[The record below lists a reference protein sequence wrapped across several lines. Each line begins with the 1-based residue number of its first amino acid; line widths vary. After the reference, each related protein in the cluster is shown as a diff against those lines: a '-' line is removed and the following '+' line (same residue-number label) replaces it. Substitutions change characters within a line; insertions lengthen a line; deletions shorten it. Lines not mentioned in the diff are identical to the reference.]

1 MVIGMFEEVPRWEDQ
16 APSQDE
22 ALPGWSTCK
31 TEQEPRT
38 HQKAYLRGQRAL
50 RAQRRVLHQL
60 SRIAL
65 THHVEKRWRPHR
77 VFSPQYFCRQATA
90 SRIPAHHLDQLP
102 RPAAIKSLAESFSV
116 ASGVHDARARLF
128 AGQWERGRRQQ
139 GRQPPKRPSRPG
151 PAPSTPYPRPPSRP
165 HSFPEGSRW
174 GAAPGPAL
182 RPALDAGKTLATEPL
197 LRSVGTHLGG
207 RSQSDV
213 HGRTVGR
220 VGYCGGLGRTRADPV
235 VYQTEAQGKD
245 LGVITLE
252 MMCISAKSPR
262 DLLRSGFRRELKKSK
277 D

>member
-1 MVIGMFEEVPRWEDQ
+1 MLILTEGPRLMDSPLSGSYQSLWQWEEY
-16 APSQDE
+16 
-22 ALPGWSTCK
+22 T
-31 TEQEPRT
+31 QEG
-38 HQKAYLRGQRAL
+38 L
-50 RAQRRVLHQL
+50 L

-90 SRIPAHHLDQLP
+90 SRIPAHRLDQLP

-116 ASGVHDARARLF
+116 ASGVHDARARLL

-165 HSFPEGSRW
+165 RSFPEGSRW
-174 GAAPGPAL
+174 GTAPGPAL
-182 RPALDAGKTLATEPL
+182 RPALDAGRTLATEPL

-213 HGRTVGR
+213 HGRTVDR

-235 VYQTEAQGKD
+235 VREKPSGGALPGSRPRPLGSRPWVAERPGSLLIRNRRLFTPLVHFSGAIREA
-245 LGVITLE
+245 
-252 MMCISAKSPR
+252 SRRP
-262 DLLRSGFRRELKKSK
+262 SGLP